1 LNKTIQEIEK
11 LSILYPFI
19 DEKEVKEN
27 IVPELEESIFQVIDD
42 ILNLRIIDAINKI
55 NILNNDTNIYVTYN
69 SLLSNLRVNLFITK
83 LKKD

>member
-1 LNKTIQEIEK
+1 MNKTIQEIEK